1 MKSGQAYSHV
11 IHTNTYPNHHLFLCI
26 RKLMMD
32 EMKSLFFK
40 EFLLKTELVKNSQ
53 ITKPLHSLT
62 QF

>member
-32 EMKSLFFK
+32 EMKSLF
-40 EFLLKTELVKNSQ
+40 LKNSY
-53 ITKPLHSLT
+53 
-62 QF
+62 